1 MIKRIVDQPLH
12 PVVLTDHAEDI
23 ESITKII
30 ARLFES
36 TALIRGGIGLA
47 YSTHIP
53 VQRAMDGIFP
63 SPTTNHF
70 HNVELTTIRPA
81 DLLKIGTQRPKGG
94 PNSLATWQGRA
105 NIDAAKAKLH
115 RAFGLDSRR
124 GKATTAPIFFFRG
137 DH

>member
-70 HNVELTTIRPA
+70 HNVELTTIGPA

-94 PNSLATWQGRA
+94 PNSLATW
-105 NIDAAKAKLH
+105 
-115 RAFGLDSRR
+115 
-124 GKATTAPIFFFRG
+124 
-137 DH
+137 